1 MSGYWRMK
9 GWLTECKNIF
19 GSGSICLSL
28 EEGTSWKSRRISAGA
43 GMDRSREDTRPEGGQ
58 ANQDRLEDREEIF
71 NVIYKSWG
79 PWDLKE
85 ERSIICFVPG
95 GLSGKES
102 ACQCRR
108 HVFDPWVRKSPWRRK

>member
-1 MSGYWRMK
+1 M
-9 GWLTECKNIF
+9 
-19 GSGSICLSL
+19 SL

-95 GLSGKES
+95 GLSEAKQPTRLEFGVEKYLLQDHAS
-102 ACQCRR
+102 RLVSQASLKPLLAR
-108 HVFDPWVRKSPWRRK
+108 F